1 MNRVGVASLCLLC
14 AIAFV
19 NAGCTGK
26 VAATNNPPPVMPSIA
41 TQPTNQTVTIGQT
54 ATFMVVA
61 AGTAPLSYQWQEN
74 GTAISG
80 ASLSSLHPPVTTP
93 PANGDKIRMVEEL
106 AEVAPLQCLA

>member
-54 ATFMVVA
+54 ATFIVVA
-61 AGTAPLSYQWQEN
+61 TGTAPLSYQWQKN
-74 GTAISG
+74 ATAITEATTAKYKTPATL
-80 ASLSSLHPPVTTP
+80 ASHH
-93 PANGDKIRMVEEL
+93 L
-106 AEVAPLQCLA
+106 A